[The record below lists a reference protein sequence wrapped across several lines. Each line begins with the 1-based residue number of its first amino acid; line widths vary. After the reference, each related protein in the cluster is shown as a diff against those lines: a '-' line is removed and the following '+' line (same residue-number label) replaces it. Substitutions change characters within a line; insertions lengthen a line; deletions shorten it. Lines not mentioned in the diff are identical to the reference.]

1 MEATTYV
8 QLRKRLTVHHDYIAF
23 RENSALYALQIQP
36 STTTSRKLVLAE
48 TLMSG
53 QEPIAT
59 PDSAK
64 PLSDM
69 LLGQSVDAYE
79 AFEIIGSVT
88 ETQSSLESHRLFQ
101 DISASWTVRN
111 TLADLIKSTSK
122 FRTYIHLAAKAS
134 VSYMYWASI
143 GTSHQYP
150 RLIDYQ
156 YYGLASENKTNLK
169 PYDVLEPFLSAGFGS
184 RAPLRSTTDIG
195 GTSGCFSGN
204 EAMTGLG
211 LILHQLGCWKTL
223 DEQDLSIARDTARG
237 ERRDLQTSAGTSY
250 ADVVDFCF
258 TAKDVEWERHTCAA
272 RVYKKVVAPLQKLV
286 SDLRWD

>member
-1 MEATTYV
+1 
-8 QLRKRLTVHHDYIAF
+8 
-23 RENSALYALQIQP
+23 
-36 STTTSRKLVLAE
+36 
-48 TLMSG
+48 
-53 QEPIAT
+53 
-59 PDSAK
+59 
-64 PLSDM
+64 M
-69 LLGQSVDAYE
+69 LLDQSVDPDKALE
-79 AFEIIGSVT
+79 NIGSVP
-88 ETQSSLESHRLFQ
+88 EAHSSLGYHRMFQ
-101 DISASWTVRN
+101 DVSASWMVQS
-111 TLADLIKSTSK
+111 TLGDLIESNNK

-156 YYGLASENKTNLK
+156 YYVVASDEKTNLN

-184 RAPLRSTTDIG
+184 RPPPRSTTDIG

-258 TAKDVEWERHTCAA
+258 TAKDVGWERHACAA
-272 RVYKKVVAPLQKLV
+272 SIYKKVVAPLEKLV
-286 SDLRWD
+286 ADLGWD